1 MGSSTV
7 VAVFVIAAF
16 GLATAYQCSNNVLT
30 DADRDFILNLH
41 NSARSNVAKG
51 SELNGPSSN
60 TATVP
65 GAKNMYKMVYDCK
78 AEAIIQ
84 AYTNK
89 CVYQHSGVNME
100 NLWQG
105 SSWWG
110 VRAALNS
117 AGTGWWGELRK
128 NGVTNDVINSYTFNS
143 AIGHWSMMAWH
154 DATRIGC
161 GVTNCTDSS
170 GNKVTIGSCVY
181 FWGGNMG
188 GRPIWPIGTAC
199 ASDADCNYYLASTC
213 EVSTGL
219 CKANCVNYLSDTDC
233 NNYLSQGYCADS
245 SKYAPWVQAR
255 CPVACNKC
263 PNNPLKPSDLLQC
276 SDSNTYCPNWKTSG
290 YCDPSS
296 AYYSW
301 MISTCPLTCDVCTTL
316 QPSAQPTQPPTQ
328 CIDSDDY
335 CPNWEA
341 SGYCDPSSEYYDWMQ
356 SNCPL
361 SCGVC

>member
-7 VAVFVIAAF
+7 VAVFVVAAI

-51 SELNGPSSN
+51 RELNGPSSN

-219 CKANCVNYLSDTDC
+219 CKANCVNYASDADC

-276 SDSNTYCPNWKTSG
+276 SDTNTYCPNWKTSG

-296 AYYSW
+296 VYYSW
-301 MISTCPLTCDVCTTL
+301 MISTCPSTCDVCPAL
-316 QPSAQPTQPPTQ
+316 QPSVQPTQPQ